1 MNIKPLHNHVVIK
14 QQDETETM
22 YGNIIVP
29 DAGKERPLMGKVI
42 ASGPGVVNMNGII
55 IPNTTE
61 VGATVVF
68 PSFGGQ
74 RITVGGEEYIVCKE
88 QDLIAIL
95 EDEIKVKFKKEHLNE
110 LLEDTQ
116 KQLGSN
122 LSDEQVGILLEEI
135 KKA

>member
-1 MNIKPLHNHVVIK
+1 MKIKPLHNHVVIK

-29 DAGKERPLMGKVI
+29 DAGKEKPLMGEVI
-42 ASGPGVVNMNGII
+42 ASGPGVVNMNGIV

-61 VGATVVF
+61 VGATVIF

-74 RITVGGEEYIVCKE
+74 RITVDGEEYVVCKE

-95 EDEIKVKFKKEHLNE
+95 EDETKIELKKEHLEE
-110 LLEDTQ
+110 LLENSQ
-116 KQLGSN
+116 K
-122 LSDEQVGILLEEI
+122 EI
-135 KKA
+135 EKGNKLY